1 MAVGIA
7 KKICRVYSRPANGR
21 RALALVLIGGF
32 VALTPLGYASPPDPS
47 WLFGL
52 YDEADYDDVIGLL
65 QQIVGTDTY
74 AASDGAPARD
84 IGHSLRALE
93 ILLDL
98 SNPGPALVSI
108 LAPPGR
114 APPLG
119 SA

>member
-47 WLFGL
+47 WLAGL

-65 QQIVGTDTY
+65 QQSAVTDTY
-74 AASDGAPARD
+74 AASDSAPDWD
-84 IGHSLRALE
+84 IGHSLRVLE
-93 ILLDL
+93 ILPDL
-98 SNPGPALVSI
+98 SNPAPAMLSL
-108 LAPPGR
+108 LAPPCR